1 MTISKEAQEQSNL
14 WEVDTLA
21 TTLHIAKQ
29 LLEQALVSR
38 VERNGAW
45 CLGLE
50 LELELGL
57 GLGLEL
63 GLGKLDSRELAHT
76 MYDALVDLT
85 VRTVDTIVPAGNS
98 ISLVNLTVKKRPLL
112 Q

>member
-14 WEVDTLA
+14 WEDDTLA

-29 LLEQALVSR
+29 FVGEALVSR

-57 GLGLEL
+57 EL
-63 GLGKLDSRELAHT
+63 GLG
-76 MYDALVDLT
+76 VLT
-85 VRTVDTIVPAGNS
+85 VRTEDTIVPAGNS
-98 ISLVNLTVKKRPLL
+98 ISLVNLTVKKRPIL

>member
-29 LLEQALVSR
+29 FVGEALVSR

-50 LELELGL
+50 LEL
-57 GLGLEL
+57 GLEL
-63 GLGKLDSRELAHT
+63 GLG
-76 MYDALVDLT
+76 VLT
-85 VRTVDTIVPAGNS
+85 VRTEDTIVPAGKS
-98 ISLVNLTVKKRPLL
+98 ISLVNLTVKKGPIL

>member
-29 LLEQALVSR
+29 FVGEALKLVSR

-57 GLGLEL
+57 G
-63 GLGKLDSRELAHT
+63 
-76 MYDALVDLT
+76 VLT
-85 VRTVDTIVPAGNS
+85 VRTEDTIVPAGKS
-98 ISLVNLTVKKRPLL
+98 ISLVNLTVKKRPIL

>member
-1 MTISKEAQEQSNL
+1 MTISKEAQEQRNL

-63 GLGKLDSRELAHT
+63 GLGKLDSWE
-76 MYDALVDLT
+76 
-85 VRTVDTIVPAGNS
+85 
-98 ISLVNLTVKKRPLL
+98 

>member
-1 MTISKEAQEQSNL
+1 MTISKEAQEQSNF

-21 TTLHIAKQ
+21 QQFVGEALK
-29 LLEQALVSR
+29 LVSR

-50 LELELGL
+50 L
-57 GLGLEL
+57 GLEL
-63 GLGKLDSRELAHT
+63 GLG
-76 MYDALVDLT
+76 VLT
-85 VRTVDTIVPAGNS
+85 VRTEDTIVPAGKS
-98 ISLVNLTVKKRPLL
+98 ISLVNLTVKKRPIL

>member
-29 LLEQALVSR
+29 FVGEALKLVSR

-45 CLGLE
+45 CLCLGLE
-50 LELELGL
+50 
-57 GLGLEL
+57 LGLEL
-63 GLGKLDSRELAHT
+63 GLG
-76 MYDALVDLT
+76 VLT
-85 VRTVDTIVPAGNS
+85 VRTEDTIVPAGKS
-98 ISLVNLTVKKRPLL
+98 ISLVNLTVKKRPIL

>member
-1 MTISKEAQEQSNL
+1 MAISKEAQEQSYL

-29 LLEQALVSR
+29 FVGEALKLVSR
-38 VERNGAW
+38 VERNRAW

-57 GLGLEL
+57 EL
-63 GLGKLDSRELAHT
+63 GLG
-76 MYDALVDLT
+76 VLT
-85 VRTVDTIVPAGNS
+85 VRTEDTIVPAGKS
-98 ISLVNLTVKKRPLL
+98 ISLVNLTVKKRPIL

>member
-1 MTISKEAQEQSNL
+1 M
-14 WEVDTLA
+14 A

-29 LLEQALVSR
+29 FVGDALKLVSH

-50 LELELGL
+50 LEL
-57 GLGLEL
+57 
-63 GLGKLDSRELAHT
+63 GLGKLDSGE
-76 MYDALVDLT
+76 
-85 VRTVDTIVPAGNS
+85 
-98 ISLVNLTVKKRPLL
+98 

>member
-1 MTISKEAQEQSNL
+1 M
-14 WEVDTLA
+14 A

-29 LLEQALVSR
+29 FVGEALVSR

-57 GLGLEL
+57 EL
-63 GLGKLDSRELAHT
+63 GLG
-76 MYDALVDLT
+76 VLT
-85 VRTVDTIVPAGNS
+85 VRTEDTIVPAGKS
-98 ISLVNLTVKKRPLL
+98 ISLVNLTVKKRPIL

>member
-1 MTISKEAQEQSNL
+1 MTILKEAQEQSNL

-29 LLEQALVSR
+29 FVGEALKLVSR

-45 CLGLE
+45 CPGLE
-50 LELELGL
+50 
-57 GLGLEL
+57 LGLEL

-98 ISLVNLTVKKRPLL
+98 ISLVNLTVKKRPIL

>member
-29 LLEQALVSR
+29 FVGEALVSR

-45 CLGLE
+45 CPGLE
-50 LELELGL
+50 
-57 GLGLEL
+57 LGLEL
-63 GLGKLDSRELAHT
+63 GLGKLDSGELAHPLS
-76 MYDALVDLT
+76 DVLVDLT

-98 ISLVNLTVKKRPLL
+98 ISLVNLTVKKRPIL

>member
-29 LLEQALVSR
+29 FVGEALVSR

-45 CLGLE
+45 CLGIKLE
-50 LELELGL
+50 LE
-57 GLGLEL
+57 LGLEL
-63 GLGKLDSRELAHT
+63 GLGKLDSWE
-76 MYDALVDLT
+76 
-85 VRTVDTIVPAGNS
+85 
-98 ISLVNLTVKKRPLL
+98 